1 MSPETASSPTKI
13 CPTCGTRLAENA
25 TRCVV
30 CGSEFSPTPQTK
42 SQKAVQGTRMPE
54 LTLSLPAAMG
64 LLAVFVVI
72 GAITLYFALQFTH
85 RIASPT
91 PNASVTPTVTPSPTP
106 TDTLI
111 PSDTPTY
118 TPLPPKP
125 YTVQSGDTCI
135 SIAALF
141 KVSPTDIIQ
150 NNNLNSSCTDL
161 VVGQVLQI
169 PQPTPTPLPAATPT
183 LESGAATLAACNTV
197 PYTVQANNT
206 LSSISTNYNVPM
218 EAIQEFNGLTSDQVF
233 TGTTLNIPLCMR
245 AATPGPSPTPTAPPP
260 YPAPNLLL
268 PAQGTAFTLANDT
281 ITLQWSSIG
290 TLRDNER
297 YYVVV
302 EDVTSGTGRKWT
314 DYVTDTKDVVP
325 VTFRPQDNLAHAMT
339 WTVVTVRQTG
349 TDDQGNP
356 IYTNAGATSD
366 IRIFTWSGLVAGAT
380 ATP

>member
-1 MSPETASSPTKI
+1 
-13 CPTCGTRLAENA
+13 
-25 TRCVV
+25 VV

-54 LTLSLPAAMG
+54 LTLSLPAAIG

-91 PNASVTPTVTPSPTP
+91 PNSTATSTVTPSPTP

-118 TPLPPKP
+118 TPLPPQP
-125 YTVQSGDTCI
+125 YTVKSGDNCL
-135 SIAALF
+135 SIAYLF
-141 KVSPTDIIQ
+141 KVSSAVIIQ
-150 NNNLNSSCTDL
+150 MNNLNSACTDL
-161 VVGQVLQI
+161 RVGQVLQI
-169 PQPTPTPLPAATPT
+169 PQPTPTPLPASTPT
-183 LESGAATLAACNTV
+183 LESAAATIAACNTV
-197 PYTVQANNT
+197 SYTVQANDS
-206 LSSISTNYNVPM
+206 LSSISLNYNVPM
-218 EAIQEFNGLTSDQVF
+218 AAIQQFNGLTSDQVF
-233 TGTTLNIPLCMR
+233 IGTTLNIPLCMR

-281 ITLQWSSIG
+281 IILQWASVG
-290 TLRDNER
+290 TLRENER

-302 EDVTSGTGRKWT
+302 VDVTSGTGRKWT

-325 VTFRPQDNLAHAMT
+325 VTFRPQDTLAHAMT
-339 WTVVTVRQTG
+339 WTVVSVRQTG

-356 IYTNAGATSD
+356 IYTNAGATSEV
-366 IRIFTWSGLVAGAT
+366 RIFTWSGLAAGP
-380 ATP
+380 TPTK